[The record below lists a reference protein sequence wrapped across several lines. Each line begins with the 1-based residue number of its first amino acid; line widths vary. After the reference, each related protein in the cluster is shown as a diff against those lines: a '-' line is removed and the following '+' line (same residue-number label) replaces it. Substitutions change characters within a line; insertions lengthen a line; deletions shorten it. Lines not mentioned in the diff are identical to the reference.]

1 MTYVLLAA
9 VCSVLVSV
17 LLKLAPRLRFDIGQ
31 AVAWN
36 YLAAGAL
43 ALAWLQPG
51 LPALRASGVPWLTL
65 AALGVLLPTI
75 FLALG
80 ASVRH
85 AGIVRTDAAQ
95 RLSLLVPLLAAF
107 TLFGEPASP
116 RKLVGCALGLVAL
129 ACMVQRPGRGGVGG
143 THAGWSSLLLVFVG
157 FGVIDVL
164 FKRVA
169 AAGIPLG
176 TALTATFTLA
186 LVVAFCIQFA
196 QRSRFTLRSALA
208 GLLLG
213 LCNFGNILFYLRAHR
228 ALPQQPALVF
238 ASMNLGVVAL
248 GTLVGLVAFR
258 EKLGRVATV
267 GLLLALLAIVL
278 LTRA

>member
-1 MTYVLLAA
+1 MTFVLLA
-9 VCSVLVSV
+9 VLCSVLVSIQ
-17 LLKLAPRLRFDIGQ
+17 LKLAPRLRFDIGQ

-36 YLAAGAL
+36 YLVAGGL
-43 ALAWLQPG
+43 ALFVLQP
-51 LPALRASGVPWLTL
+51 AASTLHDPDMPWAILI
-65 AALGVLLPTI
+65 ALGMLLPTI

-107 TLFGEPASP
+107 TLFGEYPAP
-116 RKLVGCALGLVAL
+116 LKIAGCALGLIAL
-129 ACMVQRPGRGGVGG
+129 ACMVQRPGRVGAGGGRGG
-143 THAGWSSLLLVFVG
+143 WLYPLLVFVG

-176 TALTATFTLA
+176 SALTITFVLA
-186 LVVAFCIQFA
+186 LAVAFAIQFA
-196 QRSRFTLRSALA
+196 QRARFGLRSALA

-213 LCNFGNILFYLRAHR
+213 LLNFGNILFYLRAHR
-228 ALPQQPALVF
+228 ALPQQPSLVF
-238 ASMNLGVVAL
+238 ASMNLGVVVLGALAGVLLFREAL
-248 GTLVGLVAFR
+248 GRIATL
-258 EKLGRVATV
+258 
-267 GLLLALLAIVL
+267 GLLLALLAIGL
-278 LTRA
+278 LTLG